1 MLTFQ
6 ICSSVADFVETLKD
20 MAGNIVGN
28 RCATCNKAKTS
39 FRCEGCSQCF
49 CFNHVTDHRQEL
61 SKELDQIE
69 VARDLFRQNMIENTM
84 DLQENLFATK
94 INEWEENAIQ
104 TIRQIANKARNSI
117 LQRIT
122 DHRSQIENRLAQ
134 LSDQL
139 RQNRQEN
146 DFVETDLNRWK
157 EELTRLEE
165 ISRQSI
171 NFTIQQTPIP
181 LVTKIIVA
189 MSGEYFCCDTAIVCQ
204 NSARKLL

>member
-1 MLTFQ
+1 MH
-6 ICSSVADFVETLKD
+6 IRYSVADFVETLED
-20 MAGNIVGN
+20 MAGNIVRN
-28 RCATCNKAKTS
+28 RCATCDKEKTS
-39 FRCEGCSQCF
+39 FRCEGCSRCF
-49 CFNHVTDHRQEL
+49 CFNHVTNHRQEL

-69 VARDLFRQNMIENTM
+69 VARDLFRQSMTENTM
-84 DLQENLFATK
+84 ELQENLFATK
-94 INEWEENAIQ
+94 ISEWEENSIQ

-134 LSDQL
+134 LTDQL

-171 NFTIQQTPIP
+171 NFSIQQTPIP
-181 LVTKIIVA
+181 LVTKIIVT
-189 MSGEYFCCDTAIVCQ
+189 MSGEYF
-204 NSARKLL
+204 LLCRSNRQTQITQSFSI